1 MSSPSGEPRSGAPG
15 TDSLLTGWGL
25 TMPTRAR
32 VVQARDV
39 AEVVDA
45 VTTRGPRGVLAR
57 GAGRSY
63 GDAAQNA
70 GGTVIDVA
78 ALDDVEVLPDGDV
91 VAGAGALFSR
101 LVPELLSRGRFL
113 PVTPGT
119 RFVTVGG
126 AVAADVHGKNH
137 HRDGSFGAHVRWVD
151 IVTADGAVRRLST
164 EGEDG
169 RLAAATIGGMGLTG
183 VIVAARFAT
192 IAAPSSYL
200 RVDTTRHGDLDSLM
214 ARMVEIDA
222 TRRYSVAW
230 VDGTARGPALGRGVL
245 TVGEHAEHAPTGRR
259 DAVPVRPRAS
269 LPRLPVSPLTK
280 VSVSAFN
287 ELWFRRA
294 PRSRDGELQ
303 SVAAFFYPLDAVGGW
318 NHLYGRRGFLQYQ
331 FVVPDE
337 AGGVVRTVLERLS
350 AVGAASFLSVLK
362 RFGPGR
368 PESPLSFPMPGWTL
382 ALDLPVATPGL
393 AAVLDELDGEVL
405 AAGGRHYLA
414 KDSRAVPATIRT
426 GYAGLDRFRAV
437 RDELDPDRA
446 FISDLSRRLDL

>member
-230 VDGTARGPALGRGVL
+230 VDGTA
-245 TVGEHAEHAPTGRR
+245 
-259 DAVPVRPRAS
+259 
-269 LPRLPVSPLTK
+269 
-280 VSVSAFN
+280 
-287 ELWFRRA
+287 
-294 PRSRDGELQ
+294 
-303 SVAAFFYPLDAVGGW
+303 
-318 NHLYGRRGFLQYQ
+318 
-331 FVVPDE
+331 
-337 AGGVVRTVLERLS
+337 
-350 AVGAASFLSVLK
+350 
-362 RFGPGR
+362 
-368 PESPLSFPMPGWTL
+368 
-382 ALDLPVATPGL
+382 
-393 AAVLDELDGEVL
+393 
-405 AAGGRHYLA
+405 
-414 KDSRAVPATIRT
+414 
-426 GYAGLDRFRAV
+426 
-437 RDELDPDRA
+437 
-446 FISDLSRRLDL
+446 